1 MKEKVKA
8 RNLWIGIYPIL
19 FFQGTAI
26 VIQNILMIT
35 LSVMSANSKYTGI
48 SQYSDRVNKINLHA
62 MEITLLTDIICII
75 INNRMQKIVLQK
87 YNVKRYIK

>member
-1 MKEKVKA
+1 MKEKVTA
-8 RNLWIGIYPIL
+8 RNLWRGIYPIL

-48 SQYSDRVNKINLHA
+48 SQYSDRVNKINFTCDGNYTFNGYY
-62 MEITLLTDIICII
+62 MYY
-75 INNRMQKIVLQK
+75 
-87 YNVKRYIK
+87 YNGLFYV

>member
-1 MKEKVKA
+1 MKEKVTA
-8 RNLWIGIYPIL
+8 RNLWRGIYPIL

-48 SQYSDRVNKINLHA
+48 SQYSDRVK
-62 MEITLLTDIICII
+62 
-75 INNRMQKIVLQK
+75 
-87 YNVKRYIK
+87 